1 MSGSRKSPMTPRA
14 MSAWTTANACGWRS
28 DTCDPRRSGSRGV
41 ASGRSTPSASS
52 ASMKVP
58 VTESEAA
65 RTSAGESPSY
75 AVSAASRASTE
86 SRGGVP
92 TRARVMP
99 GAGS

>member
-1 MSGSRKSPMTPRA
+1 M
-14 MSAWTTANACGWRS
+14 N
-28 DTCDPRRSGSRGV
+28 
-41 ASGRSTPSASS
+41 
-52 ASMKVP
+52 VP
-58 VTESEAA
+58 VTDSDAA

-75 AVSAASRASTE
+75 AVSAASSASTD